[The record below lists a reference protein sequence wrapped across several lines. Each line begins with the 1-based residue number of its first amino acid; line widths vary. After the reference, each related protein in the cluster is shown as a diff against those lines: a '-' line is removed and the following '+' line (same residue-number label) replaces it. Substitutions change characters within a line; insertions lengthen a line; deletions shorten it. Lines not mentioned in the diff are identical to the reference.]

1 MRYDTPNQT
10 PTLAE
15 DMPAFW
21 DDRLDIIVV
30 PLSPNQATAVA
41 LRMPGLDVVTND
53 HMDIPAERALEVMV
67 DLQEVSKATKTYDK
81 PLAKALHRVA
91 KKIGKARR

>member
-15 DMPAFW
+15 DMPAFM
-21 DDRLDIIVV
+21 DYRLDIIVV

-41 LRMPGLDVVTND
+41 LRMPSLEVVTND
-53 HMDIPAERALEVMV
+53 HMDVPSDLALETMF
-67 DLQEVSKATKTYDK
+67 DLQEIAEATKTYDR
-81 PLAKALHRVA
+81 PLAKALRRVA
-91 KKIGKARR
+91 QKIAKARR